1 MRDDHIGQ
9 KVALAFVYFDYR
21 YQGSLSSE
29 SIVAS
34 LLRQIASQNPELP
47 TSLVE
52 LYMKFKDQNRKPQI
66 QDLKLTL
73 LDACEDF
80 NQVFVA
86 IDALDECDESMRRKS
101 FLPFLA
107 TLQQTPKIR
116 LFITSRPHPE
126 DIRKALGAA
135 PQVTVEASDADLKK
149 YLRRRIDES
158 ANAEIIDEDFRQNLI
173 ETVAKGAQKMYANP
187 IFFK

>member
-1 MRDDHIGQ
+1 M
-9 KVALAFVYFDYR
+9 ALAFVYFDYR
-21 YQGSLSSE
+21 DQGSLSSE

-34 LLRQIASQNPELP
+34 LLRQVASQNPALP

-52 LYMKFKDQNRKPQI
+52 LYTKFRDQNRKPQI
-66 QDLKLTL
+66 QDLELTL
-73 LDACEDF
+73 LHVCQEF

-116 LFITSRPHPE
+116 LFIASRPYPE

-173 ETVAKGAQKMYANP
+173 ETVAKGAHKMYTDP
-187 IFFK
+187 FS